1 MAIPDYQTFMLP
13 ALQALSE
20 ADTLH
25 LRDVANRAADA
36 LNVSD
41 EERELLLPSGTQSIF
56 RNRAGWA
63 LNYMKNAGLVTTAK
77 RGVYQIT
84 ERGRA
89 VLSRGLT
96 RVDNTVLSE
105 FEEFRAYINK
115 YRTTQSSSQLANPS
129 PVEPSNDASPEEAL
143 LAAHETLR
151 ENLAS
156 QLIDMLKSVSP
167 ARFEAIV
174 VDVLQAMG
182 YGGGRVGAA
191 RAVGKS
197 GDGGIDGVIEED
209 RLGLDTVYVQA
220 KRWGN
225 TVGRPDV
232 QAFAGALQGQRA
244 TKGVMITTS
253 EFSAEAQR
261 YVANL
266 PTRIVLIDGQ
276 RLAEMMIDHNVGVS
290 VEATYALKRLDS
302 DYFEA

>member
-13 ALQALSE
+13 ALKALSE

-25 LRDVANRAADA
+25 LRDVATRAADA

-63 LNYMKNAGLVTTAK
+63 LNYMKNAGLVTTTK

-89 VLSRGLT
+89 VLRRGLP

-115 YRTTQSSSQLANPS
+115 YRAAQSSSQLADPS
-129 PVEPSNDASPEEAL
+129 PVEPSNGASPEEAL

-182 YGGGRVGAA
+182 YGGGRAGAA
-191 RAVGKS
+191 RAVGRS

-220 KRWGN
+220 KRWEH
-225 TVGRPDV
+225 TVGRPVV

-244 TKGVMITTS
+244 GKGVMITTS
-253 EFSAEAQR
+253 DFSADARR
-261 YVANL
+261 YVENL
-266 PTRIVLIDGQ
+266 STRIVLIDGQ